1 MANKDGIQKYDII
14 SKGALDTWEDFIRL
28 AKDAHAELLGIIQV
42 GPKLNQDLSKAEW
55 ATQLSASVKDVVS
68 NMKALIEVEKQL
80 KIINDKL
87 LGGEEKAAAE
97 KKKEIELRK
106 QAKEAQKRETE
117 EKRKAIAAA
126 KEQERFEKAAAR
138 AAEKAAKDKIRYAQ
152 QVAKE
157 VAKANAATKKFT
169 DELENHA
176 NKSKK
181 STTNNNSLSASFI
194 GLSKSVGHA
203 ILAYAGIGAAVNL
216 VMNTFSSIVDV
227 TKKLD
232 SLGFSIKTIITDT
245 FEFSQT
251 QNFLSDII
259 QNYGT
264 DLVDTTTA
272 YIKFRAAVGTSN
284 MTVKEGQQVFNSMAK
299 ASAVL
304 GLSQEK
310 TNLVFLALEQML
322 AKGTISS
329 EELRRQMGEQ
339 MPVAMQA
346 MAKAFKIATGEGDGS
361 VAALMKFMKE
371 SKVIS
376 EEVLPE
382 FARQVEKALGIENVK
397 KVDTL
402 VAAQERLNTSWANF
416 VEILK
421 ATKPLITA
429 YNSLSGA
436 LQNITKAI
444 TPDETVVSK
453 RSTNLLT
460 SAMQKLEGVT
470 DVEERRK
477 ILLESYTELQKKQLQ
492 LNEEITKAEDS
503 RSNAFLVGLAKLNRG
518 AGLGKAFTS
527 AADFEDF
534 YKDTVLDADAY
545 AKAIAEIRNNF
556 EKFAKVPDPK
566 EIIKFSEDDTTTTKN
581 TFSDE
586 LSKFKNLQDAK
597 LSLYI
602 EHLESM
608 RKIAYDK
615 AVESGLNEVQ
625 AESVANGLK
634 MDLDTDVFNFKVEQL
649 DDLLKF
655 VKAHGEDTSAVEKE
669 IADTKADYAKKSTD
683 FAISENERFHKIFTN
698 NAEEEIRKL
707 QDLKDAQLAM
717 IEERMQM
724 GLLNLQN
731 DALNSGKNAKQPFQF
746 DLIDTALQK
755 ESLRVIIAGYEE
767 MLSVEQ
773 LSADESKSIAK
784 NLFDA
789 KKNLFELERDEA
801 KKTLEDKIAK
811 EQAAVD
817 FAAQSINQ
825 MIDLFSG
832 FQSARAEQLQWNY
845 ERDVNL
851 AGENLDKKLAL
862 EEQYNKEKRK
872 LERRQAILSKAQS
885 AFNII
890 INTWQGV
897 SSALSNVATI
907 PLVPFIKLMGALSL
921 AATLAT
927 PLPKYEF
934 GGEHEGGPAIF
945 SEKGSELF
953 IPKSG
958 KPFLTPVTETI
969 ADMPAGRFIPHD
981 ETQRI
986 LAKNAMNNFVN
997 EVSDVDLTETNYLL
1011 NKIANKN
1018 EIIYA
1023 NGFLITN
1030 KNNIFGKYVSRH

>member
-14 SKGALDTWEDFIRL
+14 SKGALDTWEDFVRL
-28 AKDAHAELLGIIQV
+28 AKEAHTELLEIIKA
-42 GPKLNQDLSKAEW
+42 GPGLNQELSKAEW
-55 ATQLSASVKDVVS
+55 AKELSASVKDVVT
-68 NMKALIEVEKQL
+68 NIEQLIKVEKQL
-80 KIINDKL
+80 KTINDKL
-87 LGGEEKAAAE
+87 LGGEEKAIAE
-97 KKKEIELRK
+97 KKKEIELRR

-117 EKRKAIAAA
+117 EKRKAINAA
-126 KEQERFEKAAAR
+126 KEQERVEKAAAR
-138 AAEKAAKDKIRYAQ
+138 AAAKAAKEKIRYAQ

-157 VAKANAATKKFT
+157 AAKANAATKKFT
-169 DELENHA
+169 AELETHA
-176 NKSKK
+176 NKSRKAA
-181 STTNNNSLSASFI
+181 SNNNSLGTSFI
-194 GLSKSVGHA
+194 GLSKSIGHA
-203 ILAYAGIGAAVNL
+203 ILAYTGIGAAINL
-216 VMNTFSSIVDV
+216 VMNTFSSIIDV

-245 FEFSQT
+245 FELAQT
-251 QNFLSDII
+251 QNYLSDII

-264 DLVDTTTA
+264 DLVDTTNA

-284 MTVKEGQQVFNSMAK
+284 ISVKEGQQIFNSMSK

-304 GLSQEK
+304 GLTQEK
-310 TNLVFLALEQML
+310 TNLVYLALEQML
-322 AKGTISS
+322 SKGLISS

-346 MAKAFKIATGEGDGS
+346 MAKAFQIATKQGDGS
-361 VAALMKFMKE
+361 VATLLKFMKQG
-371 SKVIS
+371 KVIS
-376 EEVLPE
+376 DEVLPE
-382 FARQVEKALGIENVK
+382 FARQVEKALGIESVT
-397 KVDTL
+397 KVNTL

-421 ATKPLITA
+421 AAKPLITA

-436 LQNITKAI
+436 LQNITKTI
-444 TPDETVVSK
+444 TPDETIVSK

-460 SAMQKLEGVT
+460 ETMQKLEGIT

-477 ILLESYTELQKKQLQ
+477 ILLESYTQLQNKQLE
-492 LNEEITKAEDS
+492 LNKTINESEKS
-503 RSNAFLVGLAKLNRG
+503 RPNGFLVGLSKLNRG
-518 AGLGKAFTS
+518 AGLGKTFTS
-527 AADFEDF
+527 AADFEDV

-545 AKAIAEIRNNF
+545 AKAVAEIRNNF
-556 EKFAKVPDPK
+556 EKLAALPPVK
-566 EIIKFSEDDTTTTKN
+566 EIINFGDEDGRDTFN
-581 TFSDE
+581 DE

-597 LSLYI
+597 LSAYI
-602 EHLESM
+602 EHLENM

-615 AVESGLNEVQ
+615 IVESGVDEIEI
-625 AESVANGLK
+625 ESATNGLK
-634 MDLDTDVFNFKVEQL
+634 MDLDTDVFNFKLGLL
-649 DDLLKF
+649 DELLNY
-655 VKAHGEDTSAVEKE
+655 VKSHGEDISAVEKE
-669 IADTKADYAKKSTD
+669 IADVKADYAKKSTD
-683 FAISENERFHKIFTN
+683 FTISENERFHKNFLD
-698 NAEEEIRKL
+698 NAQEEIRKL

-717 IEERMQM
+717 IEARMQM

-731 DALNSGKNAKQPFQF
+731 DALSQGTKAKQSYQF

-767 MLSVEQ
+767 MLSIEQ

-789 KKNLFELERDEA
+789 KKNFLELERDEV
-801 KKTLEDKIAK
+801 KKTLEDRK
-811 EQAAVD
+811 AAEAAAID
-817 FAAQSINQ
+817 FFAQSINQ
-825 MIDLFSG
+825 MADMFSEY
-832 FQSARAEQLQWNY
+832 QNTRAEQLQWNY

-851 AGENLDKKLAL
+851 AGDNLDKKLAL

-872 LERRQAILSKAQS
+872 LERRQAILNKAQS

-897 SSALSNVATI
+897 ASALSSVATI

-921 AATLAT
+921 AATLAA

-934 GGEHEGGPAIF
+934 GGEHEGGLARF

-958 KPFLTPVTETI
+958 KPFLTPITETI
-969 ADMPAGRFIPHD
+969 ADMPAGKFIPHD
-981 ETQRI
+981 ETQKI
-986 LAKNAMNNFVN
+986 LAQHAMNNFVN
-997 EVSDVDLTETNYLL
+997 EASDVDLTITNNLL
-1011 NKIANKN
+1011 TKIANKN

-1030 KNNIFGKYVSRH
+1030 KNNIFGRYVSRR

>member
-14 SKGALDTWEDFIRL
+14 SKGTLDTWEDFIRL
-28 AKDAHAELLGIIQV
+28 AKDAHAELLEIVQV

-55 ATQLSASVKDVVS
+55 ATQLSASVKDVVT
-68 NMKALIEVEKQL
+68 NIEALIKVEKQL
-80 KIINDKL
+80 KLINDKL
-87 LGGEEKAAAE
+87 LGGEEKAMAE

-117 EKRKAIAAA
+117 EKRKAINVT
-126 KEQERFEKAAAR
+126 KEQERLEKAAAR
-138 AAEKAAKDKIRYAQ
+138 AAEKAAKEKIRYAQ

-157 VAKANAATKKFT
+157 TAKANAATKKFT
-169 DELENHA
+169 TELENHA

-181 STTNNNSLSASFI
+181 SATQNNSLSTSFI

-203 ILAYAGIGAAVNL
+203 ILAYTGIGAAINL

-232 SLGFSIKTIITDT
+232 SLGFSIKTIISDT
-245 FEFSQT
+245 FELAQT
-251 QNFLSDII
+251 QNFLDDII

-264 DLVDTTTA
+264 DLVDTTNA

-284 MTVKEGQQVFNSMAK
+284 MAVKQGQEIFNSMSK

-310 TNLVFLALEQML
+310 TNLVYLSLEQML
-322 AKGTISS
+322 SKGTISS

-346 MAKAFKIATGEGDGS
+346 MAKAFKIVTGEGNGS
-361 VAALMKFMKE
+361 VASLMKFMKE

-382 FARQVEKALGIENVK
+382 FARQVEKALGIETVT

-416 VEILK
+416 VDILK
-421 ATKPLITA
+421 AAKPLINA

-436 LQNITKAI
+436 IQNITKTI
-444 TPDETVVSK
+444 TPDETIVSK

-460 SAMQKLEGVT
+460 STMQKLEGIT

-477 ILLESYTELQKKQLQ
+477 ILIESYTELQKKQLQ
-492 LNEEITKAEDS
+492 LSETISKSEGD
-503 RSNAFLVGLAKLNRG
+503 RSNGFIVGLAKLNRG

-527 AADFEDF
+527 AADFEDV
-534 YKDTVLDADAY
+534 YKDTILDADAY

-566 EIIKFSEDDTTTTKN
+566 EVIKFGEEDQGKN
-581 TFSDE
+581 TFNDE
-586 LSKFKNLQDAK
+586 LQRFKNLQDAK
-597 LSLYI
+597 LSMYI

-615 AVESGLNEVQ
+615 AIESGLNEVE
-625 AESVANGLK
+625 AENVANGLK
-634 MDLDTDVFNFKVEQL
+634 MDLDTDTFNFKVEQL
-649 DDLLKF
+649 DELLAY
-655 VKAHGEDTSAVEKE
+655 VKSNGEDTSAVEKE
-669 IADTKADYAKKSTD
+669 IADVKADYTKKSTD
-683 FAISENERFHKIFTN
+683 FAISENERFHKIFN
-698 NAEEEIRKL
+698 DNAEEEIRKL
-707 QDLKDAQLAM
+707 QDIKDAKLAM
-717 IEERMQM
+717 IESRMQM
-724 GLLNLQN
+724 GLLNLQD
-731 DALNSGKNAKQPFQF
+731 DALSQGKNAKQPFQF

-789 KKNLFELERDEA
+789 KKNYQELERDEV
-801 KKTLEDKIAK
+801 KKTLEDKK
-811 EQAAVD
+811 AAEAAALD
-817 FAAQSINQ
+817 FAMQSTNQ
-825 MIDLFSG
+825 LIDMFKG
-832 FQSARAEQLQWNY
+832 FQDTRAEQLQWNY

-851 AGENLDKKLAL
+851 AGDNLDKKLAL

-872 LERRQAILSKAQS
+872 LERRQAILNKSQA

-890 INTWQGV
+890 VNTWQGV
-897 SSALSNVATI
+897 ASALSSVATI

-934 GGEHEGGPAIF
+934 GGEHEGGPAVF

-969 ADMPAGRFIPHD
+969 ADMPAGKFIPHD

-986 LAKNAMNNFVN
+986 LTQHAMNNFVN
-997 EVSDVDLTETNYLL
+997 EASDVNLTITNNLL
-1011 NKIANKN
+1011 TKIANKS
-1018 EIIYA
+1018 EIIYS

-1030 KNNIFGKYVSRH
+1030 KNNIFGRYVSRH

>member
-117 EKRKAIAAA
+117 EKRKAINAA
-126 KEQERFEKAAAR
+126 KEQERVEKAAAR
-138 AAEKAAKDKIRYAQ
+138 AAEKAAKERIRYAQ
-152 QVAKE
+152 QVTREA
-157 VAKANAATKKFT
+157 AKANAATKKFT

-181 STTNNNSLSASFI
+181 SVSNNNSLSASFL
-194 GLSKSVGHA
+194 GLTKNIGHA
-203 ILAYAGIGAAVNL
+203 ILAYTGIGAAVNL

-245 FEFSQT
+245 FELTQT

-284 MTVKEGQQVFNSMAK
+284 ITVKEGQQVFDSMAK

-346 MAKAFKIATGEGDGS
+346 MAKAFKIVTGEGDGS

-382 FARQVEKALGIENVK
+382 FARQVEKALGIEAVT

-402 VAAQERLNTSWANF
+402 IAAQERLNTSWANF
-416 VEILK
+416 VDILK
-421 ATKPLITA
+421 AAKPLITA
-429 YNSLSGA
+429 YNSLAGA

-444 TPDETVVSK
+444 TPDETIVSK

-460 SAMQKLEGVT
+460 ETMQKLEGVT
-470 DVEERRK
+470 DIEERRK

-492 LNEEITKAEDS
+492 LSNTISESEKG
-503 RSNAFLVGLAKLNRG
+503 RSNSFLVGLAKLNRG

-527 AADFEDF
+527 AADFEDV

-545 AKAIAEIRNNF
+545 AKAIQEIRSNF

-566 EIIKFSEDDTTTTKN
+566 EVIKIVEDEDADSKWN
-581 TFSDE
+581 KE
-586 LSKFKNLQDAK
+586 LTIFKNLQDAK
-597 LSLYI
+597 LSAYI

-862 EEQYNKEKRK
+862 EGQYNKEKRK

-890 INTWQGV
+890 VNTWQGV

-927 PLPKYEF
+927 PLPKYKF
-934 GGEHEGGPAIF
+934 GGEHKGGPALF
-945 SEKGSELF
+945 SEEGQELF
-953 IPKSG
+953 IPKIG
-958 KPFLTPVTETI
+958 KPFLTPVNETI
-969 ADMPAGRFIPHD
+969 ADMPAGKFIPHD

-986 LAKNAMNNFVN
+986 LAQSAMNNFVN
-997 EVSDVDLTETNYLL
+997 EASEVDLTKTNNIL